1 MEVLEELKEKLI
13 QVMNMDESERA
24 RLLNPTKDIV
34 RDNKGMSA
42 LQKLK
47 EKKKIQEQ
55 QASQANIDLNIQS
68 SAGGFSD
75 VINASSPVYGMTSPG
90 SATGGG
96 GTGNHQPRLRDHQGF
111 EGSTLLVSGSRP
123 NFTSTRSQM
132 PVISY
137 SGDPETRK
145 R

>member
-47 EKKKIQEQ
+47 EKKKIQE
-55 QASQANIDLNIQS
+55 
-68 SAGGFSD
+68 
-75 VINASSPVYGMTSPG
+75 
-90 SATGGG
+90 
-96 GTGNHQPRLRDHQGF
+96 
-111 EGSTLLVSGSRP
+111 
-123 NFTSTRSQM
+123 
-132 PVISY
+132 
-137 SGDPETRK
+137 
-145 R
+145 